1 MARGVLKEP
10 ASGVQAQDDEA
21 RDVQKELAN
30 GERAQD
36 DEARGVLKERDD
48 EVVDD
53 VGHDG
58 ELDED
63 DGGHVGGED
72 QVLFLDE
79 YMG

>member
-1 MARGVLKEP
+1 LARGVLKEL

-36 DEARGVLKERDD
+36 DEARDVLKERDD
-48 EVVDD
+48 E